1 MADSVFNDNMLEGLD
16 ISLLTKKDGEGNQKV
31 EESTE
36 PSVFKPALEI
46 KEVEELP
53 VEKEKEVEDK
63 KEEVKETPKED
74 TKVTEKPLEIIDEG
88 APETSEATSDTSNS
102 PLRVFAEMQRDKG
115 LIEFEDD
122 EFEDSEEF
130 LLKKVKNSI
139 NSGITSYKDALPP
152 EIKYLVDNY
161 EEGVP
166 FSELLQLASAQ
177 QEYESI
183 NPEYVKSDPEIQKA
197 LVKDLLL
204 RSGWSQ
210 AKVNQK
216 VTRYVDSGV
225 LEDEAL
231 DALNTLQDAQK
242 IEKERYV
249 ASQKQENENK
259 KAAYD
264 KWLGDLK
271 THIDDKDEIISGIKL
286 TPKQKK
292 DLYSNIT
299 KVDRE
304 GKNQVLKMREK
315 DPEFDLKVAYLATV
329 LQWDFSA
336 ISRKSKTK
344 ATRSLVDS
352 LSTPKPNQNTSSE
365 NETVDY
371 SVMRKSMI

>member
-352 LSTPKPNQNTSSE
+352 LSTPKPNKNTSSE